1 MLLLSSLVK
10 HRQSCLAIS
19 GAVGLHLTLVTF
31 KLPSWQCPIRATL
44 GIPCPGCGLS
54 RAIVAIA
61 HGDWQKALIIHAF
74 APIAIVAFAIVLVA
88 TFLPKST
95 RIRLGNS
102 LENIERQSGIAA
114 LLLSVSV
121 LYWLVRLLF
130 FTNDFYRLVM

>member
-31 KLPSWQCPIRATL
+31 NLPSWQCPIRATL

-54 RAIVAIA
+54 RAIAAIL
-61 HGDWQKALIIHAF
+61 HGDWQTALTIHAF
-74 APIAIVAFAIVLVA
+74 APIAIIVFSIVLVA
-88 TFLPKST
+88 AFLPKSART
-95 RIRLGNS
+95 Q
-102 LENIERQSGIAA
+102 LENRLERLERQSKVTT
-114 LLLSVSV
+114 LLLSISL
-121 LYWLVRLLF
+121 LYWLARLLF